1 MKKNRE
7 EKNEDFLKKLMSM
20 TREEMTEFIRVKGKE
35 PKLIKPFIC
44 LNSK

>member
-35 PKLIKPFIC
+35 PKLIKPIIC
-44 LNSK
+44 LDSK